1 MREEGLRETLRSGT
15 RSTVTGYAL
24 PTAVKSK
31 LGKLGALRRPP
42 SPAPAVST
50 ICRARRMH
58 GDTAVIRLA

>member
-31 LGKLGALRRPP
+31 LGKLGATAA
-42 SPAPAVST
+42 SAVAGAGREHDLQSQED
-50 ICRARRMH
+50 AR
-58 GDTAVIRLA
+58 